1 MLELG
6 SFHTLASYG
15 VRTYHA
21 FKHLNLNLKINHYTK
36 HKHNHQINGRLNI
49 SREPIFKKII
59 YR

>member
-49 SREPIFKKII
+49 SREPNFKK
-59 YR
+59 